1 MKKSAPLFLVIAAS
15 VLAASAIDRPAAST
29 PAPAPK
35 PVPSIPQTANTKPSL
50 PQKQNISPE
59 QVWMGIVP
67 MAVPPALVAQLELN
81 GNAGILI
88 RSVGPNSPARKAGL
102 KMYDVLLQINE
113 TPIRNAQDIAKAIA
127 DSKPGDS
134 ANVELIRGAKKQ
146 TVKVP
151 LEKRPDN
158 MPKIDGI
165 MSADEQANDPNDEAL
180 ASQLKTRII
189 PLLKSQKLG
198 SNNADL
204 NRKLQDLQKKL
215 SHGSSSFEDE
225 MSNMDEH
232 MQRFMQPLLKKG
244 IPQIRSHMSQLQ
256 ELLNAVEDDMDTP
269 PSLPSFTNSS
279 SSMMMNI
286 SDGKGTVTV
295 NKVNGS
301 TNVSVTD
308 NNGTVLY
315 QGPYNTDKEK
325 EAVPANVRARLDEV
339 ISPNPSANNGQL

>member
-29 PAPAPK
+29 PAPAPQ
-35 PVPSIPQTANTKPSL
+35 PAPSIPQIANTKPAL
-50 PQKQNISPE
+50 PQKQNISPGL
-59 QVWMGIVP
+59 VWMGIIP

-81 GNAGILI
+81 GNAGVLV

-102 KMYDVLLQINE
+102 KTYDVLLQINE
-113 TPIRNAQDIAKAIA
+113 TPIRSAQDIAKAIA
-127 DSKPGDS
+127 DGKPGDS

-146 TVKVP
+146 TIKVS

-158 MPKIDGI
+158 MPQIDGI
-165 MSADEQANDPNDEAL
+165 MSGDEQANDPKDEAL
-180 ASQLKTRII
+180 ANQLKTRIV

-198 SNNADL
+198 GNADL

-215 SHGSSSFEDE
+215 SNGTSSLEEE
-225 MSNMDEH
+225 MNNMDEH
-232 MQRFMQPLLKKG
+232 MKQFMQPLLKKG
-244 IPQIRSHMSQLQ
+244 IPKIRSHMSQFQ
-256 ELLNAVEDDMDTP
+256 DLLDAVENDVDAP

-295 NKVNGS
+295 NKVNGN

-315 QGPYNTDKEK
+315 QGPYNTDEEK
-325 EAVPANVRARLDEV
+325 KAVPADVQSRLNEV
-339 ISPNPSANNGQL
+339 IGPDPSANNGQL